1 MKKIINNSLRLVSKE
16 VILVNLNLESK
27 SSKLMRDGEEYLLDS
42 LINIKFLFKYHKWQI
57 ITKIN

>member
-16 VILVNLNLESK
+16 VILVDLSPESK
-27 SSKLMRDGEEYLLDS
+27 SSKLMCDREAYLLDS
-42 LINIKFLFKYHKWQI
+42 LINIQVLFKYDKWQI